1 MEEVCG
7 FLRERGVDATR
18 YHAGLS
24 EAERQTMY
32 RALALVS
39 ENLER
44 IYTHKKTAGDR
55 AARDEQ

>member
-1 MEEVCG
+1 MRIVEAASE
-7 FLRERGVDATR
+7 
-18 YHAGLS
+18 GLS

-39 ENLER
+39 KNLER

>member
-1 MEEVCG
+1 MCIVEAASE
-7 FLRERGVDATR
+7 
-18 YHAGLS
+18 GLS

>member
-1 MEEVCG
+1 
-7 FLRERGVDATR
+7 
-18 YHAGLS
+18 
-24 EAERQTMY
+24 MY

-55 AARDEQ
+55 AAREDGKGLKALLHW